1 MTVLAHGI
9 GGATDLPIPLSYALI
24 GAAWALTFSFAVLVL
39 AWREPRLDS
48 RSPGVALPSVVRA
61 IVDARAVRVAIS
73 TVSVAVAIAVV
84 AIGLFGPSA
93 PAHNPVPGVVY
104 IFLWVGVMVASLVA
118 GPVWKV
124 LSPARAVHRAIC
136 LVWGRRPA
144 DGLVRYPDSW
154 GQWPAVLGLFSFV
167 WLELAYPEPGSVSA
181 VTTWFVAYL
190 VVSTTGL
197 IMCGTAWAEQA
208 DPLEVYSSLV
218 GRLSPV
224 GRRETGA
231 LVLRSPLDN
240 LAGTPVRIGGVAVA
254 ATLLGSTAFD
264 SFTTFPS
271 WRGLLAAAG
280 DTGSDVLPTLLKTAG
295 LLGFIL
301 VVAVAF
307 RTASRAT
314 GGLSAA
320 ERTLLPVRLAHSL
333 TPIVA
338 GYLVAHYLTFLVE
351 KGQATLL
358 LFADPF
364 GRGWNLAGLADRD
377 VAYLLSTHP
386 AVLGTIKVLA
396 VVIGHILGVAAAHDR
411 CLRLLPRAHRVTGQ
425 LALML
430 VMVGFTFTGLYL
442 LLEHPFGS
450 EFATYVGS

>member
-9 GGATDLPIPLSYALI
+9 GGAADLPIPLSYALV

-39 AWREPRLDS
+39 AWREPRLDP
-48 RSPGVALPSVVRA
+48 RAPGVAVPSVVRA

-73 TVSVAVAIAVV
+73 ALSVAVTVVVV
-84 AIGLFGPSA
+84 AIGVFGSSD
-93 PAHNPVPGVVY
+93 PARNPVPGVVY

-124 LSPARAVHRAIC
+124 LSPVRAVHRALC
-136 LVWGRRPA
+136 LVRRRQPVH
-144 DGLVRYPDSW
+144 GPMRYPDSW
-154 GQWPAVLGLFSFV
+154 GHRPAVLGLFSFV
-167 WLELAYPEPGSVSA
+167 WMELAHPEPGSVAA
-181 VTTWFVAYL
+181 VTTWLVAYL
-190 VVSTTGL
+190 VVNTTGL
-197 IMCGTAWAEQA
+197 VLCGTAWAERA
-208 DPLEVYSSLV
+208 DPLEVYSSLL
-218 GRLSPV
+218 GRLSPL
-224 GRRETGA
+224 GRRETGE

-240 LAGTPVRIGGVAVA
+240 LAGTPVRLGAVAVA

-264 SFTTFPS
+264 SFTSFPS
-271 WRGLLAAAG
+271 WRGLLADAG
-280 DTGSDVLPTLLKTAG
+280 GGSELLPTVLKTLG
-295 LLGFIL
+295 LLGFI
-301 VVAVAF
+301 VVVGGAF
-307 RTASRAT
+307 RTAARAT
-314 GGLSAA
+314 GGLPAA
-320 ERTLLPVRLAHSL
+320 ERKLLPARLAHSL

-351 KGQATLL
+351 KGQATVL

-396 VVIGHILGVAAAHDR
+396 VVIGHIFGVAAAHDR

-430 VMVGFTFTGLYL
+430 TMVGFTFTGLYL
-442 LLEHPFGS
+442 LLEPL
-450 EFATYVGS
+450 

>member
-9 GGATDLPIPLSYALI
+9 GGAADLPIPLSYALV

-39 AWREPRLDS
+39 AWREPRLDP
-48 RSPGVALPSVVRA
+48 RSPGVVVPSVVRT
-61 IVDARAVRVAIS
+61 IVDSGVVRGVIS
-73 TVSVAVAIAVV
+73 AVSVIFTVVVV
-84 AIGLFGPSA
+84 AIGVFGSSD
-93 PAHNPVPGVVY
+93 PARNLVPGVVY
-104 IFLWVGVMVASLVA
+104 IFLWVGVMVASLIA

-124 LSPARAVHRAIC
+124 LSPVRAVHRALC
-136 LVWGRRPA
+136 LVRRRASGHGP
-144 DGLVRYPDSW
+144 VRYPDSW
-154 GQWPAVLGLFSFV
+154 GYRPAVLGLFSFV
-167 WLELAYPEPGSVSA
+167 WMELAYPEPGSVA
-181 VTTWFVAYL
+181 VVTTWLVAYL
-190 VVSTTGL
+190 VVNTTGL
-197 IMCGTAWAEQA
+197 VVFGTAWAERA
-208 DPLEVYSSLV
+208 DPLEVYSSLL
-218 GRLSPV
+218 GRLSPL
-224 GRRETGA
+224 GRRETGE

-240 LAGTPVRIGGVAVA
+240 LAGTPVRIAAVAVA

-264 SFTTFPS
+264 SFSTFPS
-271 WRGLLAAAG
+271 WRGLLADAG
-280 DTGSDVLPTLLKTAG
+280 GSGVVPTVLKTLG
-295 LLGFIL
+295 LLGFIA
-301 VVAVAF
+301 VVGGAF
-307 RTASRAT
+307 RTAARAT

-320 ERTLLPVRLAHSL
+320 ERRLLPVRLAHSL

-351 KGQATLL
+351 KGQATVL

-411 CLRLLPRAHRVTGQ
+411 CLQLLPRAHRVTGQ

-430 VMVGFTFTGLYL
+430 TMVGFTFTGLYL
-442 LLEHPFGS
+442 LFES
-450 EFATYVGS
+450 

>member
-9 GGATDLPIPLSYALI
+9 GGAADLPIPLSYALV

-39 AWREPRLDS
+39 AWREPRLDP
-48 RSPGVALPSVVRA
+48 RSPGVVVPSVVRA
-61 IVDARAVRVAIS
+61 IVDSGVVRGVIS
-73 TVSVAVAIAVV
+73 AVSVTFTIVVV
-84 AIGLFGPSA
+84 AIGVFGSSD
-93 PAHNPVPGVVY
+93 PARNPVPGVVY
-104 IFLWVGVMVASLVA
+104 IFLWVGVMVASLIA

-124 LSPARAVHRAIC
+124 LSPVRAVHRALC
-136 LVWGRRPA
+136 LVRRRAP
-144 DGLVRYPDSW
+144 GHGQVRYPDSW
-154 GQWPAVLGLFSFV
+154 GYRPAVLGLFSFV
-167 WLELAYPEPGSVSA
+167 WMELAYPEPGSVAA
-181 VTTWFVAYL
+181 VTTWLVAYL
-190 VVSTTGL
+190 VVNTTGL
-197 IMCGTAWAEQA
+197 ILFGTAWAERA
-208 DPLEVYSSLV
+208 DPLEVYSSLL
-218 GRLSPV
+218 GRLSPLS
-224 GRRETGA
+224 RRETGE

-240 LAGTPVRIGGVAVA
+240 LAGTPVRIAAVAVA

-264 SFTTFPS
+264 SFSTFPS
-271 WRGLLAAAG
+271 WRGLLADAG
-280 DTGSDVLPTLLKTAG
+280 GSGVVPTVLKTLG
-295 LLGFIL
+295 LLGFI
-301 VVAVAF
+301 VVVGGAF
-307 RTASRAT
+307 RTAARAT
-314 GGLSAA
+314 GGLPAA
-320 ERTLLPVRLAHSL
+320 ERRLLPVRLAHSL

-351 KGQATLL
+351 KGQATVL

-430 VMVGFTFTGLYL
+430 TMVGFTFTGLYL
-442 LLEHPFGS
+442 LFES
-450 EFATYVGS
+450 